1 MDKLKGMFGTFD
13 IGIGTIGNALLIF
26 FLAVLIVGLSG
37 LAIWLYIN
45 KKRYKHVIPL
55 YKMVGNRNVKVAT
68 YKAKDF
74 KIGNAG
80 DKLWLVA
87 GVKKFIPPATL
98 QNAPN
103 EYVHFE
109 REDGEWINISMPNVD
124 EDMKLMKVK
133 YVHQDMRANRIAISN
148 ILEQRFS
155 NKSFWDKYGDMIVH
169 VIFYIIVTISLVVIF
184 YQWSDIIEKTGQ
196 LLDRIITL
204 EDQRTS
210 KTPSALIPALTFLMF
225 RRRKI

>member
-1 MDKLKGMFGTFD
+1 
-13 IGIGTIGNALLIF
+13 
-26 FLAVLIVGLSG
+26 
-37 LAIWLYIN
+37 
-45 KKRYKHVIPL
+45 
-55 YKMVGNRNVKVAT
+55 MVGNRNVKVAT

-80 DKLWLVA
+80 DKLWFVA

-109 REDGEWINISMPNVD
+109 REDGEWINIAMPNVD
-124 EDMKLMKVK
+124 EEMKLMKVK

-155 NKSFWDKYGDMIVH
+155 NKSFWDKYGDMVVH

-196 LLDRIITL
+196 LLDRIIAL
-204 EDQRTS
+204 EDQRIS
-210 KTPSALIPALTFLMF
+210 KTPSALVPALIPLMF
-225 RRRKI
+225 WRRKR